1 MPRLLVCP
9 RKGRFVCDK
18 MNMIDLLAIAPFF
31 LSAVVFGLEDL
42 QIIGKAGKIIRLLR
56 IMRIM
61 RIFKMV
67 RHFAGLQS
75 LVYTL
80 RQAYKELGLL
90 LVIVIVTILLYTSL
104 IFAIEM
110 EGPERE
116 HWSFYDSFWWG
127 LMTLTTV
134 SMPV

>member
-1 MPRLLVCP
+1 MFVVYSCPLSFYCQLNFIENLILVSDHFCRLLVCP
-9 RKGRFVCDK
+9 RKRKFLCDK
-18 MNMIDLLAIAPFF
+18 MNLIDLLAVMPFF
-31 LSAVVFGLEDL
+31 ISAFLVGLEDL

-80 RQAYKELGLL
+80 QQAYKGK
-90 LVIVIVTILLYTSL
+90 
-104 IFAIEM
+104 
-110 EGPERE
+110 
-116 HWSFYDSFWWG
+116 
-127 LMTLTTV
+127 
-134 SMPV
+134 